1 MLMSSRSRPGPG
13 RALTA
18 LALVPAPLRRRRLL
32 LRWLL
37 SLVLTAAS
45 TGVATALLLH
55 PQGLLAWLTTARVVT
70 LAAPAAPRVEGSDR
84 LALQQQVDQLR
95 AALGVAQAHSAE
107 LERQIDTL
115 TQRARQCQEELVFF
129 RQSGRRAATP

>member
-45 TGVATALLLH
+45 AGVATALLLH

-70 LAAPAAPRVEGSDR
+70 LAAPAAPQVEGGDR
-84 LALQQQVDQLR
+84 QALQQQVDQLR

>member
-1 MLMSSRSRPGPG
+1 MLSSSRSRPGPG

-37 SLVLTAAS
+37 SIVLTAAS
-45 TGVATALLLH
+45 ACAATALLLH
-55 PQGLLAWLTTARVVT
+55 PQGLLAWLTAARVTT
-70 LAAPAAPRVEGSDR
+70 LTTPTAQPAEAADR
-84 LALQQQVDQLR
+84 QSLQQQVEQLR
-95 AALGVAQAHSAE
+95 AALGVAQAHGAE

-129 RQSGRRAATP
+129 RQSGRRTP

>member
-1 MLMSSRSRPGPG
+1 MLNSSRSRPGPG

-37 SLVLTAAS
+37 SIVLTAAS
-45 TGVATALLLH
+45 ACAATALLLH
-55 PQGLLAWLTTARVVT
+55 PQGLLAWLTEARVIT
-70 LAAPAAPRVEGSDR
+70 STSTAPPAGASDR
-84 LALQQQVDQLR
+84 QALQQQVEQLR
-95 AALGVAQAHSAE
+95 AALGVAQAHGAE
-107 LERQIDTL
+107 LERQIDSL

-129 RQSGRRAATP
+129 RQSGRRTP